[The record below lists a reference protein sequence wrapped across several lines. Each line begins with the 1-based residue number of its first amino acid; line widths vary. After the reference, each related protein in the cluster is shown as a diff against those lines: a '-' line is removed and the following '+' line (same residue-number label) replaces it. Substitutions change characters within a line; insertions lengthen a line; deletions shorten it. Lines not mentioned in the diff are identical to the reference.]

1 MELRIKLREAIERC
15 ERAEGAYQN
24 ALLMSAKQA
33 QELSEAHRNLAFISI
48 RGVEDAQVATK
59 TKKRKERRGTEKK
72 RTRKGMGRAIGSN
85 RHKKVYKKSRS

>member
-1 MELRIKLREAIERC
+1 MELRTRLREAIERC

-48 RGVEDAQVATK
+48 RGVEDAQITTK
-59 TKKRKERRGTEKK
+59 TKERKKGGRTAKK
-72 RTRKGMGRAIGSN
+72 RTRKGMGRAISTN
-85 RHKKVYKKSRS
+85 RYKKVYKKSRS